1 MGSFRVLVVVGMLTV
16 VVFIAS
22 LQCDKI
28 EEYTH

>member
-1 MGSFRVLVVVGMLTV
+1 MGSFRVLVVGGMLTV